1 MGLGSPKMLVA
12 VAAAVSL
19 AGLGATTASSRVAD
33 KHGDGLQVRQQSVNF
48 GAVHAG
54 DVKTRT
60 VVLTNA
66 SDGPLPLNAGWLAGS
81 PLSPGFGFPTGDSCL
96 QAENEILAA
105 GATCT
110 LSFTFS
116 PDGAS
121 DAEATFAFSTDGWA
135 STAATVSLRAK
146 GLG

>member
-1 MGLGSPKMLVA
+1 MGLGSVKTWVA
-12 VAAAVSL
+12 VAAAVLL
-19 AGLGATTASSRVAD
+19 AGSAAATASSRVAN
-33 KHGDGLQVRQQSVNF
+33 HDGGLRVRPQSLNF

-54 DVKTRT
+54 DVKQRT
-60 VVLTNA
+60 LVVTNA
-66 SDGPLPLNAGWLAGS
+66 TDGPMPLSAGWFAGS
-81 PLSPGFGFPTGDSCL
+81 TLSPGFGFPSGDSCL
-96 QAENEILAA
+96 QVENEILAP

-110 LSFTFS
+110 LTFTFA

-121 DAEATFAFSTDGWA
+121 DASATFAFSADGWA